1 MITYLDVITGFLGAG
16 KTTFLER
23 YADHL
28 RRTGV
33 SFCIIENEF
42 GRAGVDGARMGGAS
56 DQLGIRGGSPARVR
70 AGGAYLHTRPVA
82 AISIV

>member
-42 GRAGVDGARMGGAS
+42 GRAGVDGAQLRQSGAQVRELSGGCVCCALKVPL
-56 DQLGIRGGSPARVR
+56 Q
-70 AGGAYLHTRPVA
+70 TK
-82 AISIV
+82 